1 VRVGHSGQA
10 TREQGHSGDLALPK
24 GALSRATCE
33 IAQAHLISPQSFF
46 RHRPPGRAVYH
57 AHRGKPAWGYLAGEG
72 IAVARLAIS
81 KGFLAEYVKL
91 NKDLQRAVDQAI
103 AAFAR
108 DSQPAL
114 QLETPEHGHDDRIG
128 IMAVNG
134 HWRGVVLTPGD
145 TWPEDT
151 YSLVTVLPQDQ
162 VDAYVT
168 NYLFRTSQ
176 PLEVL
181 TVRPGP
187 AGPED
192 TIGQHEPSV
201 QVAAEAEPPPVGL
214 SDPATASPR
223 LDAQLGPAVSPLAEE
238 ADAETVPA
246 TAEAAAPDVPVTG
259 MTEKLAAMQRS
270 LAHPFA
276 AWRSRRRSRQAAR
289 EARALREAR
298 WVLPACSYVAVAAAS
313 LFLSGPTSGTPA
325 RS

>member
-1 VRVGHSGQA
+1 M
-10 TREQGHSGDLALPK
+10 PI
-24 GALSRATCE
+24 GAR
-33 IAQAHLISPQSFF
+33 Q
-46 RHRPPGRAVYH
+46 
-57 AHRGKPAWGYLAGEG
+57 RGGYLAGEG
-72 IAVARLAIS
+72 ITVTRLAIS

-145 TWPEDT
+145 TFPEDT

-168 NYLFRTSQ
+168 NYLFSASQ

-192 TIGQHEPSV
+192 AISQHEPSV
-201 QVAAEAEPPPVGL
+201 QATAEAERRPAGL

-223 LDAQLGPAVSPLAEE
+223 PDAQLGPAVSPLADE
-238 ADAETVPA
+238 ADAETAPA
-246 TAEAAAPDVPVTG
+246 TAETAPDAPVSG
-259 MTEKLAAMQRS
+259 MAEKPEVAQRS

-289 EARALREAR
+289 EARALAAR
-298 WVLPACSYVAVAAAS
+298 
-313 LFLSGPTSGTPA
+313 
-325 RS
+325 

>member
-1 VRVGHSGQA
+1 MPIEARQ
-10 TREQGHSGDLALPK
+10 
-24 GALSRATCE
+24 
-33 IAQAHLISPQSFF
+33 
-46 RHRPPGRAVYH
+46 
-57 AHRGKPAWGYLAGEG
+57 RGGYLAGEG

-91 NKDLQRAVDQAI
+91 NKELQRAVDQAI

-134 HWRGVVLTPGD
+134 HWRGVVLTF
-145 TWPEDT
+145 PEDT

-168 NYLFRTSQ
+168 NYLFRASQ

-187 AGPED
+187 AGAQD
-192 TIGQHEPSV
+192 AIGQHEPPV
-201 QVAAEAEPPPVGL
+201 PATPEAEPRPVGL
-214 SDPATASPR
+214 SDPAIASPR
-223 LDAQLGPAVSPLAEE
+223 LDAQLGPAVSRLAEE
-238 ADAETVPA
+238 AAAQTAPA
-246 TAEAAAPDVPVTG
+246 TAETAPAAPVSGPA
-259 MTEKLAAMQRS
+259 EKPAVVRRS

-276 AWRSRRRSRQAAR
+276 AWRSRRRSRRAAR
-289 EARALREAR
+289 AARALPQYFLPVLTAR
-298 WVLPACSYVAVAAAS
+298 SRRRACS
-313 LFLSGPTSGTPA
+313 
-325 RS
+325 

>member
-1 VRVGHSGQA
+1 M
-10 TREQGHSGDLALPK
+10 PI
-24 GALSRATCE
+24 GAS
-33 IAQAHLISPQSFF
+33 Q
-46 RHRPPGRAVYH
+46 
-57 AHRGKPAWGYLAGEG
+57 RGGYLAGEG
-72 IAVARLAIS
+72 ITVARLAIS

-134 HWRGVVLTPGD
+134 QWRGVVLTPGD
-145 TWPEDT
+145 TFPEDT

-168 NYLFRTSQ
+168 NYLFSASQ

-187 AGPED
+187 AGPQD
-192 TIGQHEPSV
+192 AIGQHEPSV
-201 QVAAEAEPPPVGL
+201 QATPEAERRPADLG
-214 SDPATASPR
+214 DPATASPR

-238 ADAETVPA
+238 ADAETAQPVLPA
-246 TAEAAAPDVPVTG
+246 TAAATPDAPVSGVA
-259 MTEKLAAMQRS
+259 EKPAVVQRS

-289 EARALREAR
+289 EARAL
-298 WVLPACSYVAVAAAS
+298 
-313 LFLSGPTSGTPA
+313 G
-325 RS
+325 RSSATR

>member
-1 VRVGHSGQA
+1 M
-10 TREQGHSGDLALPK
+10 PI
-24 GALSRATCE
+24 GAS
-33 IAQAHLISPQSFF
+33 Q
-46 RHRPPGRAVYH
+46 
-57 AHRGKPAWGYLAGEG
+57 RGGYLAGEG
-72 IAVARLAIS
+72 ITVARLAIS

-134 HWRGVVLTPGD
+134 QWRGVVLTPGD
-145 TWPEDT
+145 TFPEDT

-168 NYLFRTSQ
+168 NYLFSASQ

-187 AGPED
+187 AGPQD
-192 TIGQHEPSV
+192 AIGQHEPSV
-201 QVAAEAEPPPVGL
+201 QATPEAERRPAGL

-238 ADAETVPA
+238 ADAETAQPVLPA
-246 TAEAAAPDVPVTG
+246 TAAATPDAPVSG
-259 MTEKLAAMQRS
+259 MAEKPAVLQRS

-289 EARALREAR
+289 EARAL
-298 WVLPACSYVAVAAAS
+298 
-313 LFLSGPTSGTPA
+313 G
-325 RS
+325 RSSATR